1 MQLDRCQFLESARAV
16 ALSRIELFRRKAGL
30 NCLSGCMYHRQKTA
44 VCVLTEQGKII
55 KEMEVTS
62 EPDSQIAIPQG
73 LDGIVEAVGLEAG
86 PLSQ

>member
-1 MQLDRCQFLESARAV
+1 
-16 ALSRIELFRRKAGL
+16 
-30 NCLSGCMYHRQKTA
+30 MYHRQKTA

-62 EPDSQIAIPQG
+62 EPDSQIAILQG